1 MGDCKPTQKSG
12 PQLEPKGLSSISS
25 ILNMILSVFN
35 IGQTPA
41 QTIPPFL
48 MLAGAELKPG
58 MSGRELAANVISR
71 MESEA
76 GIPMSDIFADGP
88 NAMAAAA
95 LVQAQEQIS
104 HIQQKASIQTVI
116 KPGAMQISAVGANAG
131 GPIVVQGS
139 NIMPTGIKGVI
150 L

>member
-1 MGDCKPTQKSG
+1 MADCKPTQKSG

-25 ILNMILSVFN
+25 ILNMILGVFN

-48 MLAGAELKPG
+48 MLVGAELKPG

-95 LVQAQEQIS
+95 LVQAQEQVS

-116 KPGAMQISAVGANAG
+116 KPGAVQISAVGANAG

-139 NIMPTGIKGVI
+139 NIMPTGVKGVI

>member
-1 MGDCKPTQKSG
+1 
-12 PQLEPKGLSSISS
+12 
-25 ILNMILSVFN
+25 
-35 IGQTPA
+35 
-41 QTIPPFL
+41 
-48 MLAGAELKPG
+48 MLVGAELKPG

>member
-12 PQLEPKGLSSISS
+12 PQLEPKCLSSISS

-48 MLAGAELKPG
+48 MLVGAELKPG

>member
-1 MGDCKPTQKSG
+1 MGDCKSTQKSG
-12 PQLEPKGLSSISS
+12 PQIQTRGITSIST
-25 ILNMILSVFN
+25 ILNMVLNVFN

-48 MLAGAELKPG
+48 MLTGAELKPG

-71 MESEA
+71 MESEV
-76 GIPMSDIFADGP
+76 GLPMGDIFADGP
-88 NAMAAAA
+88 NAITSAV

-116 KPGAMQISAVGANAG
+116 KPGSVQISAVGANAG

-139 NIMPTGIKGVI
+139 NVMPTGVKGVI

>member
-12 PQLEPKGLSSISS
+12 PQMEPKGLSSIST
-25 ILNMILSVFN
+25 ILNMILGVFN
-35 IGQTPA
+35 LGQTPA

-76 GIPMSDIFADGP
+76 GIPMGDIFADGP

-95 LVQAQEQIS
+95 LVQSQEQVS

-116 KPGAMQISAVGANAG
+116 NPGSVQISAVGANAG
-131 GPIVVQGS
+131 GPIVVQGA
-139 NIMPTGIKGVI
+139 NIMPTGVKGVI

>member
-1 MGDCKPTQKSG
+1 MSECKPTQKSG
-12 PQLEPKGLSSISS
+12 PQIDKKGLTSISS
-25 ILNMILSVFN
+25 ILDMVLSVFN

-41 QTIPPFL
+41 PTVPPFL

-58 MSGRELAANVISR
+58 MSGRELAANMISR
-71 MESEA
+71 MESDA
-76 GIPMSDIFADGP
+76 GIPMGEIFADGP

-95 LVQAQEQIS
+95 LIQAQEQVS

-116 KPGAMQISAVGANAG
+116 KPGSLQINAVGANAG

-139 NIMPTGIKGVI
+139 NITPTGVKGVI